1 MMRNRSGGGGGEGR
15 GGWEDGRMGGVL
27 LLTAVA
33 WIPFPES
40 GNSETRGL

>member
-1 MMRNRSGGGGGEGR
+1 MGAGERGGEGR
-15 GGWEDGRMGGVL
+15 MGGAL